1 MCLFVYTHPWLG
13 QLPCGTGIAVWN
25 KCLFIYSQSQLHY
38 LEGELCWKQWY
49 GVCKGGVGGG
59 VDVELNFGPFSTCL
73 SKAITNERCS
83 ICNVFSHWLKPCTM
97 LFQTMK
103 TSHDFILI
111 SVGPDRHVVL
121 LWLQDCIEF
130 DYRPKMNSHVLKS
143 YVSKFAVKFI
153 KLNWVIFEKGRCDW
167 HAEYTTAWCQ
177 IVL

>member
-1 MCLFVYTHPWLG
+1 MEQILQSETSVCLFTL
-13 QLPCGTGIAVWN
+13 
-25 KCLFIYSQSQLHY
+25 CLNCIL
-38 LEGELCWKQWY
+38 WKESCVGSSCM

-59 VDVELNFGPFSTCL
+59 VDVELNFSPFSTCL
-73 SKAITNERCS
+73 NKAITSERRS
-83 ICNVFSHWLKPCTM
+83 ICNVFSHWLKPCTV

-111 SVGPDRHVVL
+111 SVGPDGPVLL

-143 YVSKFAVKFI
+143 YVSKFAVKLI
-153 KLNWVIFEKGRCDW
+153 KLNWVMFDKGRCDW

-177 IVL
+177 MVL